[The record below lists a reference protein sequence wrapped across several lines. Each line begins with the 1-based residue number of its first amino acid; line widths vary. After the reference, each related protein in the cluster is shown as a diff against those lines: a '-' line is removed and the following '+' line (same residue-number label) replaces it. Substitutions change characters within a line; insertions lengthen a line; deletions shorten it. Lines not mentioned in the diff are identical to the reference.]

1 MFWKGKLPLLKTDR
15 QIIMLMDNIIAV
27 INSTPL
33 TKTQQWIAA
42 FVLDHES
49 EACFMTS
56 AQIASELGIS
66 EASIARFSQ
75 ALGFK
80 GFSEFQA
87 ELQND
92 FKKRIS
98 ELTQS
103 VNVPAE
109 KLLLQGV
116 KSSDGDR
123 WLTLYDE
130 AVSNLG
136 GTYTSNSITAIHEA
150 ADIIVKSKCKYIAS
164 TRGNTN
170 LGDFF
175 HLYLKHMLPG
185 VENTT
190 STSASAVDHMCNIS
204 DKDCLILFSFPRYSS
219 VGRISAQMAADAGAP
234 IIVLTDKRSADMARY
249 ADVLLVAPI
258 EISTFFNSMV
268 GPQFLTEALLSAI
281 SSKAKGVEGRLRRI
295 DKYLDQLGNY

>member
-1 MFWKGKLPLLKTDR
+1 
-15 QIIMLMDNIIAV
+15 MDNMMTII
-27 INSTPL
+27 NGSQL
-33 TKTQQWIAA
+33 TKTQKWIAD

-56 AQIASELGIS
+56 AQIAERLDIS
-66 EASIARFSQ
+66 EASVARFSQ

-80 GFSEFQA
+80 GFAEFQA
-87 ELQND
+87 ALQND

-98 ELTQS
+98 ELTQTAT
-103 VNVPAE
+103 VPAE
-109 KLLLQGV
+109 KIRLQEQ
-116 KSSDGDR
+116 KSGSGDR
-123 WLTLYDE
+123 WYSLYE
-130 AVSNLG
+130 ETTRNLG
-136 GTYTSNSITAIHEA
+136 DTYTANSSSAIKAA
-150 ADIIVKSKCKYIAS
+150 ADIIIKSKTKYIAS

-170 LGDFF
+170 LGDYF
-175 HLYLKHMLPG
+175 HLYLKHMVPG

-234 IIVLTDKRSADMARY
+234 IIVLTDKRSSDMARF
-249 ADVLLVAPI
+249 ADVLLTSPI

-268 GPQFLTEALLSAI
+268 GPQFLTEALLAEI
-281 SSKAKGVEGRLRRI
+281 STRVRGVEERLRRI